1 MRAFRHA
8 IRRMR
13 YFVVTLPFLVAQLL
27 VGAHA
32 ADCKV
37 DRVEVDPFT
46 NEKTVHTQK
55 RMLTERVSGFVG
67 RVLGGKAS
75 EVLMRAISEGEKRS
89 IAIEIRALKTY
100 STPPTDE
107 DLRAALNVKKGA
119 RLLVLM
125 DDDSVV
131 KLYADRDFRAQAA
144 YDVDTDGDYAV
155 EAKITALYALDEET
169 AEALVSHEAMV
180 VRVEVESGRMDLGGR
195 EGSINFG
202 TNSKSRLFF
211 KDAILCL
218 QQDHSVEST

>member
-1 MRAFRHA
+1 MRHL
-8 IRRMR
+8 
-13 YFVVTLPFLVAQLL
+13 VVTLPFLIAQLF

-55 RMLTERVSGFVG
+55 RMLTERVTGFVG
-67 RVLGGKAS
+67 RVLGGNAS
-75 EVLMRAISEGEKRS
+75 EVLMRAISEGEKRY

-107 DLRAALNVKKGA
+107 DLQAALNVKKDA
-119 RLLVLM
+119 KLLVLM

-131 KLYADRDFRAQAA
+131 KLYTDRDFRGKAT
-144 YDVDTDGDYAV
+144 YDVDTDGDYGV
-155 EAKITALYALDEET
+155 EAEITALYPLDEES
-169 AEALVSHEAMV
+169 AEALVSREAMV

-195 EGSINFG
+195 EGSINFA
-202 TNSKSRLFF
+202 TNSKSKLFF

-218 QQDHSVEST
+218 QQDHSAEST

>member
-1 MRAFRHA
+1 MRHF
-8 IRRMR
+8 I
-13 YFVVTLPFLVAQLL
+13 VTLSFLIAQL
-27 VGAHA
+27 VVSAHA

-67 RVLGGKAS
+67 RVLGGNAS
-75 EVLMRAISEGEKRS
+75 EVLMRAISEGEKRY

-100 STPPTDE
+100 STPPTEE
-107 DLRAALNVKKGA
+107 DLRAALNIEKGA
-119 RLLVLM
+119 KLLVLM

-131 KLYADRDFRAQAA
+131 KLYADRDFRAKTA
-144 YDVDTDGDYAV
+144 YDVDTDGNYGV
-155 EAKITALYALDEET
+155 EARITALYTLDEET
-169 AEALVSHEAMV
+169 AEVLVSREAMV
-180 VRVEVESGRMDLGGR
+180 GRVAVESGRMGLGGR

-202 TNSKSRLFF
+202 TNSKSKLFF

-218 QQDHSVEST
+218 QQDHPADST